1 MQNDIEKRIRLI
13 IGNYADISVPIDKIG
28 PDDNLIDIG
37 LNSLS
42 YIKLIVLLEK
52 EFDIEFNEYELNI
65 DNYKSINAVV
75 KTVEGYLQ
83 KK

>member
-65 DNYKSINAVV
+65 DKYKSINAVV